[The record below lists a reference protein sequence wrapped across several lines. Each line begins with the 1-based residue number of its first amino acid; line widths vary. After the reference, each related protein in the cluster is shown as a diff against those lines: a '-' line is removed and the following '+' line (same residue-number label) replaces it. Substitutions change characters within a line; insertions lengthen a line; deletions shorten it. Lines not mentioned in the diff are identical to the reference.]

1 MRELTVDTPLEGV
14 VLTDVSTGGPVD
26 LGRLTGVTVVTLI
39 RHRF

>member
-26 LGRLTGVTVVTLI
+26 LGRLAGVTVVTLI

>member
-1 MRELTVDTPLEGV
+1 VRELTVDTPLEGV

-26 LGRLTGVTVVTLI
+26 LGQLTGVTVVTLI

>member
-14 VLTDVSTGGPVD
+14 VLTDVSTGSPVD
-26 LGRLTGVTVVTLI
+26 LGRLAGVTVVTLI